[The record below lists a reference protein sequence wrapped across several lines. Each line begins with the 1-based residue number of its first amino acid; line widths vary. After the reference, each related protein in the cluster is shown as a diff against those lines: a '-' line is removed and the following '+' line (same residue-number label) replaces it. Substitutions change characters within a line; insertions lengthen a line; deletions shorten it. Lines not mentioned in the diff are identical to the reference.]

1 MHVGRRARERVRR
14 LRHRRVGDAAGEL
27 RQECLIVGD
36 ARSIVI
42 RAAERRVLDADLD
55 RHDRGEIADGAG
67 DARLAVLIDAADDVA
82 DVRDLHA
89 VALAADRANDRR
101 VRHEVVDVAAVQE
114 RMAEAENLLAVHG
127 RDRARRADGE
137 VTVDD
142 GDADRTARLQARVVE
157 RIALAFRA
165 HTHRHEGDVMAHR
178 HVLLQE
184 VDARPIEARKVHDGL
199 GLLRQ
204 LFLVGCSRF
213 LSRGI
218 FRWSSFGSSSFC
230 RYRLSLL
237 LWSRSILS
245 LGVDILAIGVLNIGI
260 LRRLVIRVLGSC
272 SFGLLCLSL
281 FLLGLRL
288 SGRIL
293 RFVDDVHDPVED
305 GVAIRLRLLVV
316 LFLGLGL
323 FLLAVFHDLVH
334 VDCLKAR
341 LVLRIRHRPELH
353 HVLDWRD
360 EERVRRHLLDA
371 RRHGADEAAIDV
383 DGAAAHALQDAARLL
398 NHGAARAC
406 HDHAGRSLAI
416 VHIAH
421 DIHIEAADL
430 ARAVHHGIGRAR
442 HATLDILERQNGVH
456 RVGRHSSRREE
467 HRSDTSRDDLP
478 HEFMQTYSPRKRQN
492 QTRKILLVF
501 IITYSSSPVHA
512 SFIS

>member
-1 MHVGRRARERVRR
+1 
-14 LRHRRVGDAAGEL
+14 
-27 RQECLIVGD
+27 
-36 ARSIVI
+36 
-42 RAAERRVLDADLD
+42 
-55 RHDRGEIADGAG
+55 
-67 DARLAVLIDAADDVA
+67 
-82 DVRDLHA
+82 
-89 VALAADRANDRR
+89 
-101 VRHEVVDVAAVQE
+101 
-114 RMAEAENLLAVHG
+114 MAETENLLAVHG

-165 HTHRHEGDVMAHR
+165 HAHRHKGDITANR

-184 VDARPIEARKVHDGL
+184 VDARLIEAREVHDGL

-204 LFLVGCSRF
+204 LFLFGCSRF

-218 FRWSSFGSSSFC
+218 LRWSSFGCSSFC

-245 LGVDILAIGVLNIGI
+245 LGVDILAIGVLSIGI
-260 LRRLVIRVLGSC
+260 LSRLDSRVLGSC

-281 FLLGLRL
+281 LLFCLFLLGLRL
-288 SGRIL
+288 GRRIL
-293 RFVDDVHDPVED
+293 RLMDDIHDTVED
-305 GVAIRLRLLVV
+305 GVAIRLGLLVV
-316 LFLGLGL
+316 RFLGPGL
-323 FLLAVFHDLVH
+323 FLLAFLHDLVD
-334 VDCLKAR
+334 VDRLEAR

-383 DGAAAHALQDAARLL
+383 DGAAAHALQDTARLL
-398 NHGAARAC
+398 NHGASCAC
-406 HDHAGRSLAI
+406 HDHAGRSFAI

-421 DIHIEAADL
+421 DIHIEAADF
-430 ARAVHHGIGRAR
+430 ARAVHYGIGRAR